1 MVKERKI
8 NIAEVNNIAVDIAR
22 IKGVKAVY
30 LFGSH
35 VTGKAHGN
43 SDIDLC
49 VIYDKS
55 ARNVE
60 DKILSFNS
68 GNLDV
73 ILFSR
78 LPLPIRFRV
87 FKEGKPVVVN
97 DKVFVDNIK
106 LSTLRGYLEIKP
118 LINRF
123 LMERFKCTI

>member
-73 ILFSR
+73 ILISR